1 MNYVEKSKSAVE
13 LKPVPSDDVAR
24 ILAEI
29 DIAVRQSNRAAAIAR
44 IGWVG
49 GTFGPFSLA
58 EKNAINKRHPM
69 RLPVLN
75 QPKMSI
81 LIVD

>member
-1 MNYVEKSKSAVE
+1 MNYVEKSKSAIE
-13 LKPVPSDDVAR
+13 LKPVPSGDVAR

-49 GTFGPFSLA
+49 GSFGPLSLA
-58 EKNAINKRHPM
+58 ATKAINRGHPM
-69 RLPVLN
+69 RLPILE
-75 QPKMSI
+75 QPRMSI